1 MHYAKW
7 EKLDSEGHTLQG
19 STYETSGGDK
29 TTGQNTDQL
38 LAGAGGG
45 GAQWQKG
52 TEELSR
58 RIGMSHILSEA
69 VVTQLSV
76 GIKLHGTTSK
86 MDGFYCM

>member
-45 GAQWQKG
+45 ALNDKRAQRNFQ
-52 TEELSR
+52 
-58 RIGMSHILSEA
+58 
-69 VVTQLSV
+69 
-76 GIKLHGTTSK
+76 
-86 MDGFYCM
+86 DG